1 MKTLSIPCV
10 ECPVCG
16 RRLRKEDLGPG
27 YDPVLPKHMTESRVT
42 CSGSSRTLEAAEDLA
57 ALRLRAHP

>member
-1 MKTLSIPCV
+1 
-10 ECPVCG
+10 VCG
-16 RRLRKEDLGPG
+16 RQLRKEDLGPG